1 MTYQPTYSTYG
12 ADNVPLLSSKR
23 ERKLPNFSPH
33 LPTRILHRPS
43 FILHSDANE
52 TDCTVFHNYR
62 CLRSNSIQG
71 GKRYVNGE
79 ITHRER
85 NVGTYQTERQRN
97 GNYLQFYTATM
108 PQGYYPLFHDWEK
121 GASQLRRIV
130 GLFAYK
136 RKQRMSVNVESII
149 AAEAKRISAE
159 YGKSFLDCDD
169 IVALTGLGRDNVR
182 TLMKSRSFPVVQV
195 GKRQV
200 VSIIAFVTWQMSA
213 YCEGVDGNGKH

>member
-1 MTYQPTYSTYG
+1 MTNQPTYSTYG
-12 ADNVPLLSSKR
+12 AENVPLIAYAR

-43 FILHSDANE
+43 FILHSDVNE
-52 TDCTVFHNYR
+52 TDYTVFHNNR
-62 CLRSNSIQG
+62 RLCSIQIQG
-71 GKRYVNGE
+71 GKLYDNGE

-97 GNYLQFYTATM
+97 GDYLQFYTATLS
-108 PQGYYPLFHDWEK
+108 QGYYPLFHDWEK

-136 RKQRMSVNVESII
+136 RQRQMNVNIESII
-149 AAEAKRISAE
+149 ASEAKRISAE

-182 TLMKSRSFPVVQV
+182 TLMKSKSFPVVQV

-200 VSIIAFVTWQMSA
+200 VSIVAFVTWQMSA
-213 YCEGVDGNGKH
+213 YCEGASGNGKH

>member
-1 MTYQPTYSTYG
+1 MVTQLTHPPTQVVFKSFAYNTK
-12 ADNVPLLSSKR
+12 ANRNLA
-23 ERKLPNFSPH
+23 ETILP
-33 LPTRILHRPS
+33 PTRALHRLS

-52 TDCTVFHNYR
+52 TDCTVFHNYSR
-62 CLRSNSIQG
+62 LRSNPIQG

-85 NVGTYQTERQRN
+85 NAGTYQTERQRN
-97 GNYLQFYTATM
+97 GDHLQFHTAIM

-121 GASQLRRIV
+121 GTSQLRRIV
-130 GLFAYK
+130 SVFAHK
-136 RKQRMSVNVESII
+136 RKQRMSANIESII
-149 AAEAKRISAE
+149 ASETKRISAE

-182 TLMKSRSFPVVQV
+182 TLMKSKSFPVIQV

-200 VSIIAFVTWQMSA
+200 VSIVAFVTWQMSA
-213 YCEGVDGNGKH
+213 YCEGACDYGKH

>member
-1 MTYQPTYSTYG
+1 MTNQPTCSTYG
-12 ADNVPLLSSKR
+12 ADNVPLIAYAK
-23 ERKLPNFSPH
+23 ERKLPYFSPP

-52 TDCTVFHNYR
+52 TDCTVFRNYCR
-62 CLRSNSIQG
+62 LRSNQIQG
-71 GKRYVNGE
+71 GKLYDNGA

-97 GNYLQFYTATM
+97 GDYLQFYTATL
-108 PQGYYPLFHDWEK
+108 PKGYYPLFHDWEK

-136 RKQRMSVNVESII
+136 RKRRMSVNIESII
-149 AAEAKRISAE
+149 ASEAKRISAE

-182 TLMKSRSFPVVQV
+182 TLMKSKSFPMVQV

-200 VSIIAFVTWQMSA
+200 VSIVAFVTWQMSA
-213 YCEGVDGNGKH
+213 YCEGVDSNGKR